1 MSLVPART
9 VALAVLLAAMAD
21 PHLAAA
27 QTLPGVFRRSTPQR
41 AADQPPVPTVMRP
54 AEGEVVIGDLVI
66 AVQVPPNVPAREYTL
81 EAAYWDPERNNWA
94 YPGTLG
100 DNFTGGTTATTRIA
114 ADMRMKWNQKATRWK
129 IHARVTQP
137 PGSWG
142 EWREFIW
149 QAAPPPNRTAETPPP
164 PVSTP
169 TNTATTGTG
178 GGEKT
183 GTMVPGTTPPP
194 GQQPP
199 TGQPA
204 TGTPPAT
211 PPAGATETRTVPPPA
226 TPPATNV
233 PAVQQPPSTNLPA
246 VQQPPARTVPGV
258 QQPPST
264 NVPAVQQPPAQKV
277 PNPGPPEKRTPPP
290 TPPSTSVPAV
300 QQPPSTNLP
309 AVQQPPTTTVPAVQ
323 QPPATTV
330 PAVQKPPVTSVPQVP
345 RQLPGIPN
353 LPMRLPTSLPKT
365 RSGGAAPPSAGAR
378 PAEARPSQLPAERE
392 ARLVSMTKLAV
403 WDGKPMPAA
412 NQRIYV
418 RGPVDVDWA
427 KKSLLWWFRG
437 MTTAP
442 GAVPGKWRWEMS
454 RTPFASYGP
463 WQATPG
469 IGYAGSADGVQFTV
483 NLNPYAPRPPG
494 WPVEVSAAS
503 QPQPGVAG
511 VVAGSLSGTQAPTF
525 SNRSGIPP
533 DIMGAP
539 SGARG
544 EFTPPPT
551 LPPAVQV
558 SLSLFVRVVPLDA
571 AGNDAD
577 LPSNFV
583 ELRFGAAEKPTPFDP
598 NPKHWPVVSFVS
610 YRPVQAYTWDWQCW
624 VEASTDIK
632 APVFWNVGVDPGTKD
647 QNLVLFKK
655 GTTRNVC
662 GSDDSN
668 IVDDFVDAVGGFIE
682 MMGKVVDWISKTY
695 SNLKAEVAS
704 KLVSAIPGCSTSDV
718 CKGAVQMG
726 LNAGMA
732 ALGMPPDLPDFEQ
745 LQAMGEGY
753 LLDAVAQQV
762 AAKTGMDA
770 AGELAKQALKEYIA
784 KGKEAMQGG
793 GGGSSPWV
801 PDDSKQYKP
810 LLLTL
815 AVSNPSATGTTP
827 AMYLEVSE
835 PGGKRYLPRTVAVP
849 SLLPTQS
856 VNVSV
861 ALDPVNDPKAW
872 MELLPTQA
880 EYLAATSL
888 GGSSGGFGGSLTT
901 DPADK
906 LVQTKSAQADAA
918 LKSWRSTYLTGSVN
932 LQAALK
938 QPPFVYKVAYKTQC
952 FADKAMCTVN
962 LSGGTS

>member
-1 MSLVPART
+1 MRLAPAC
-9 VALAVLLAAMAD
+9 ALIILSAAIAAPRAAD
-21 PHLAAA
+21 A
-27 QTLPGVFRRSTPQR
+27 QTLPGVLKRSSPQR
-41 AADQPPVPTVMRP
+41 TADQPPVPTVMRP
-54 AEGEVVIGDLVI
+54 AESEVVVGDLMI

-81 EAAYWDPERNNWA
+81 EAAYWDSERNNWV
-94 YPGTLG
+94 YPGTFG
-100 DNFTGGTTATTRIA
+100 DNFAGGTTATTRIA
-114 ADMRMKWNQKATRWK
+114 ADMRVKWSQKATRWK
-129 IHARVTQP
+129 IHARVNQP

-142 EWREFIW
+142 EWREFTW
-149 QAAPPPNRTAETPPP
+149 QAAPVPERAAPTTAPTP
-164 PVSTP
+164 VATP

-178 GGEKT
+178 EAGKPGI
-183 GTMVPGTTPPP
+183 MVPGTTPPP

-211 PPAGATETRTVPPPA
+211 PPPGATETRTTPPPA
-226 TPPATNV
+226 TPASTNV
-233 PAVQQPPSTNLPA
+233 PAVQQPPATSVPAVQQPPATNLPA
-246 VQQPPARTVPGV
+246 VQQPPAQKIPNPGPPDARTAPPPAT
-258 QQPPST
+258 PPST
-264 NVPAVQQPPAQKV
+264 NVPAVQQPPA
-277 PNPGPPEKRTPPP
+277 P
-290 TPPSTSVPAV
+290 
-300 QQPPSTNLP
+300 
-309 AVQQPPTTTVPAVQ
+309 
-323 QPPATTV
+323 TV
-330 PAVQKPPVTSVPQVP
+330 PAVQKPPGTSLPQVP
-345 RQLPGIPN
+345 RQLPGLPN
-353 LPMRLPTSLPKT
+353 LPMRLPTSLPKV
-365 RSGGAAPPSAGAR
+365 RSGGTPQQQADTRPAR
-378 PAEARPSQLPAERE
+378 PQAAQPQPERE
-392 ARLVSMTKLAV
+392 SRPVSMTKLAV

-533 DIMGAP
+533 HIMGAP

-770 AGELAKQALKEYIA
+770 AGELAKQALKEYID

-793 GGGSSPWV
+793 SGGGGAWI

-815 AVSNPSATGTTP
+815 AVSNPSATGATP

-906 LVQTKSAQADAA
+906 LVQTKTAQADAA

-952 FADKAMCTVN
+952 FADKQGCLVQ
-962 LSGGTS
+962 